1 MNGVLD
7 MIPNVPFNVCAK
19 WNMSMDGENE
29 HITGLDALVRKAERE
44 AADRETARAGAGGRV
59 HPQADDGG
67 AAPQLEAR
75 ETTRAEAPK
84 NSL

>member
-1 MNGVLD
+1 
-7 MIPNVPFNVCAK
+7 MIPNVPFNVCAHWK
-19 WNMSMDGENE
+19 MDETVDGVPE
-29 HITGLDALVRKAERE
+29 HIAGLDALVRKAERE
-44 AADRETARAGAGGRV
+44 AADREAARAGAGGRV

-84 NSL
+84 N